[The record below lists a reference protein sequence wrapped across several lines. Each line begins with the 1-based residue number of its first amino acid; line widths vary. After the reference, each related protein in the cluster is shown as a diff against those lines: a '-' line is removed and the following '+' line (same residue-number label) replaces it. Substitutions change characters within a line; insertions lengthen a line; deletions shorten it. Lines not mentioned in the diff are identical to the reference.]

1 MSADGL
7 PAPDSPDLFT
17 PPSAETLSELLPHYD
32 ISQLIAVGGMGA
44 VYAGKQIALD
54 RPVAI
59 KILPPGIARDMSA
72 IHRFRT
78 EAKAMA
84 RLTHLNIPTVYD
96 FDFHGG
102 YCYLVMEYVNGKN
115 VHQLIREK
123 GALPPA
129 LAMNYLGQVCD
140 ALTFA
145 HQSGVIHG
153 DIKPSNLLVNQ
164 QGVVKLADFGLA
176 QLLGHAAG
184 PEGEGARMGT
194 PEYAAPELWNPEAA
208 VDQRSDLYSLGAVFF
223 EMLTGAAP
231 QGEFQLPSS
240 VLRIDPHVDTI
251 IVGCMK
257 PDPDQRYQTAAQ
269 VRQVLDT
276 IEQKAA
282 AAKATPAVKVVRR
295 GPRRRAGS
303 PGRQTKRADYSPI
316 VWIFLVLA
324 VVVAVYLVARHRS
337 NIQAPVTKTPQEEN
351 IPGARSR

>member
-1 MSADGL
+1 MSAHGL

-17 PPSAETLSELLPHYD
+17 PPSAEKLSELLPHYD
-32 ISQLIAVGGMGA
+32 ISHLIAVGGMGA
-44 VYAGKQIALD
+44 VYAGRQIALD
-54 RPVAI
+54 RLVAI
-59 KILPPGIARDMSA
+59 KVLPPGITREISA

-115 VHQLIREK
+115 VHQLITEK

-129 LAMNYLGQVCD
+129 LAMNYLGQICD

-153 DIKPSNLLVNQ
+153 DLKPSNLLVNQ

-176 QLLGHAAG
+176 QLLGHATGAER
-184 PEGEGARMGT
+184 EGTRMGT
-194 PEYAAPELWNPEAA
+194 PEYAAPELWNPHAS

-231 QGEFQLPSS
+231 RGEFQLPSHA
-240 VLRIDPHVDTI
+240 LRLDPHVDTI

-257 PDPDQRYQTAAQ
+257 QDPDQRYQTAGQ
-269 VRQVLDT
+269 VRKVLDA
-276 IEQKAA
+276 IQQKAA
-282 AAKATPAVKVVRR
+282 AVKATPAVKVIRR
-295 GPRRRAGS
+295 GPRRPAGS
-303 PGRQTKRADYSPI
+303 PSRTPKKADHTPI
-316 VWIFLVLA
+316 IWIIL
-324 VVVAVYLVARHRS
+324 VVAVIAAVFLAGRHRLK
-337 NIQAPVTKTPQEEN
+337 AGPPDTKMPQEEN
-351 IPGARSR
+351 VRGSRSR